1 MFKNNLHFKL
11 DDKVFDY
18 FMIQY
23 LLYFDKT
30 MKQIYFQKI
39 LSGKEI
45 QLEICKNIVF

>member
-11 DDKVFDY
+11 DVV
-18 FMIQY
+18 QY